1 MLSETVIFLGPSL
14 ARTRARALLDVD
26 YRPPIKRGDLSG
38 MLGDPPRFIGIID
51 GEFFQSLS
59 VSTKEILPFL
69 EAGVTVLGASSMGAL
84 RAVELERYGM
94 IGIGRI
100 FQLFQTGAIDADDE
114 VAVSYCPETYV
125 TSSVPLVNYRIALAD
140 AGEAGLISAAG
151 SKRLIGIMKRL
162 YFPDR
167 TERKFWR
174 EAEATLSGKEL
185 CALREYFERE
195 RPDAKAADAVELL
208 ETVRDRLATLHV
220 QAPLTVKQE

>member
-1 MLSETVIFLGPSL
+1 MPREPVVFLGPTL

-26 YRPPIKRGDLSG
+26 YRPPIKRGDLKG
-38 MLGDPPRFIGIID
+38 MLGDPPRLIGIID

-69 EAGVTVLGASSMGAL
+69 EAGVTVVGASSMGAL

-100 FQLFQTGAIDADDE
+100 FQMFQTGVIDADDE
-114 VAVSYCPETYV
+114 VAVTYSPETYV

-140 AGEAGLISAAG
+140 AGVISPAA

-162 YFPDR
+162 YFPER
-167 TERKFWR
+167 TERRFWR
-174 EAEATLSGKEL
+174 EAEVALSGEEL
-185 CALREYFERE
+185 CALQDYFERE
-195 RPDAKAADAVELL
+195 RPDAKSMDALELL
-208 ETVRDRLATLHV
+208 GTVRDRLATLHV
-220 QAPLTVKQE
+220 QAPLAVKHE